1 MKVSK
6 EQAAQNRDRIL
17 ETAARLFRERGFDG
31 IGVADIMKDAGLTHG
46 GFYGHFD
53 SKQDLMAQACAQAL
67 AKSLDHWETAAERS
81 PKNPLRG
88 LVDAYLSTKHRDNP
102 GLGCSLAAL
111 GPDAYR
117 QGPLVRRTLTAGMRT
132 LVDILMSALPER
144 SKAAR
149 RRQALAAFS
158 AMVGGL
164 ILSRAVDDADL
175 SGEILDAVTKSVTE

>member
-1 MKVSK
+1 MKVSR

-53 SKQDLMAQACAQAL
+53 SKQELMAQACAQSL
-67 AKSLDHWETAAERS
+67 AKSVDRWEDAFERS
-81 PKNPLRG
+81 PKDPLG
-88 LVDAYLSTKHRDNP
+88 GVVQAYLSTKHRDNP
-102 GLGCSLAAL
+102 GLGCTLAAL

-117 QGPLVRRTLTAGMRT
+117 QGIQVRRTLTAGLNS
-132 LVDILMSALPER
+132 LVDILMRALPTR
-144 SKAAR
+144 SKAAKR
-149 RRQALAAFS
+149 REALAAFS

-164 ILSRAVDDADL
+164 ILARAVDDKAL
-175 SGEILDAVTKSVTE
+175 SDEILDAVAASVQE